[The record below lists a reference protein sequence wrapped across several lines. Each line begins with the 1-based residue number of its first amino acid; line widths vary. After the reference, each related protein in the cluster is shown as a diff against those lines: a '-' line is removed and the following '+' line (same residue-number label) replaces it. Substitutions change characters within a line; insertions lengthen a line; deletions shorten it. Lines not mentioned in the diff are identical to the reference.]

1 MKGVA
6 KKLPTSAD
14 RPSDSFQAMG
24 TILRSEGPFFVVR
37 TDHGDLRCRRAVSC
51 LVEPKVD
58 DFVLCAARSDAELNK
73 DGALAAPRLVQSR
86 VVAEPAAAYVLAVLE
101 RENTETTTLTADGN
115 LDIKLS
121 SGKLRMASSEGIDL
135 VSSKH
140 VQVGAAHFGV
150 HATTAKLVAQEM
162 LVFGAHALGEIAAIR
177 LKGGIMDKVFERV
190 SERVQRSF
198 RRVEEIDQLKAK
210 QIDYVAE
217 ETMSMRSEN
226 MVATAKEL
234 VKVDGEQIHFG

>member
-6 KKLPTSAD
+6 KKLETAMD
-14 RPSDSFQAMG
+14 RNDGSFQAMG
-24 TILRSEGPFFVVR
+24 TIVSVEGPFFVVR
-37 TDHGDLRCRRAVSC
+37 TDRGDLRCRRAVSC

-58 DFVLCAARSDAELNK
+58 DYVLVAARATD
-73 DGALAAPRLVQSR
+73 APRLAPAP
-86 VVAEPAAAYVLAVLE
+86 VVASVAPAYVLAVLE
-101 RENTETTTLTADGN
+101 RESADATLTAEGN
-115 LDIKLS
+115 LDLKLS
-121 SGKLRMASSEGIDL
+121 HGKLRMAAAEGIDL

-150 HATTAKLVAQEM
+150 HATTAKLVAQEI
-162 LVFGAHALGEIAAIR
+162 LAFGAHALGEIAAIR

-190 SERVQRSF
+190 SERVQRSY
-198 RRVEEIDQLKAK
+198 RRVDEIDQLKAK
-210 QIDYVAE
+210 QIDYVAD